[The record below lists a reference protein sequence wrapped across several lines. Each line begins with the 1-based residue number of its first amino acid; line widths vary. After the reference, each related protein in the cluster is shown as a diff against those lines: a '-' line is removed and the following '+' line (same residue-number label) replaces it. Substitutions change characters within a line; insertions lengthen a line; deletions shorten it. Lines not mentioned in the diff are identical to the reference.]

1 MNSVKFTHDVPIIDH
16 VDVLV
21 IGGGPAGIG
30 AAVGAARAG
39 AKTALVEQYGF
50 LGGAATAGLV
60 GPFMTSFSG
69 DGKTQ
74 LIGGVFDELVRRME
88 AIGGALHPRHVRA
101 GSAEAGYYEFGHDH
115 VTPFNPEALKLVADE
130 MMVESGVK
138 LFLHTRLIAPL
149 MEGNWIKGAVLHN
162 KSGLQAIAAQIVVDC
177 TGDADVAYLADVPF
191 EMGREPGG
199 LTQPMTMFFRVAN
212 VDDAAI
218 DAYVAQHPEERG
230 RLFHALVEEAKK
242 RGDFPIMRDK
252 AGIYRTQQ
260 KGVWRV
266 NTSRLQKLD
275 GTNAQD
281 LVVAELEGR
290 KQVQVLMRFFR
301 TYLPGF
307 ENATLM
313 DTATQIGVRE
323 TRRIVGAYTLTAD
336 DLASGIHF
344 DDVIALGSF
353 PVDLHPAVGDGGG
366 TDTGIARGFKTAPIY
381 EIPYGCL
388 VPQGVEQLLVAGRS
402 VSSTREALAA
412 IRIMPV
418 CFALGQAAGVAG
430 AIAAADETSVRNVE
444 IDKVQRVLVAQG
456 SILPRTL

>member
-1 MNSVKFTHDVPIIDH
+1 MFPIVEH

-30 AAVGAARAG
+30 AALGAARAG
-39 AKTALVEQYGF
+39 AKTALVERYGF

-69 DGKTQ
+69 DGETQ

-88 AIGGALHPRHVRA
+88 AIGGAVHPERIRA
-101 GSAEAGYYEFGHDH
+101 GSAEAGYYIFGHDH
-115 VTPFNPEALKLVADE
+115 VTPFDPEALKLVAGE
-130 MMVESGVK
+130 MMAENNVR
-138 LFLHTRLIAPL
+138 LFLHTSFIEPL
-149 MEGNWIKGAVLHN
+149 MEGNWVKGAVVHN
-162 KSGLQAIAAQIVVDC
+162 KSGLQAIAAQVVIDC
-177 TGDADVAYLADVPF
+177 TGDADVAHQAGVATRK
-191 EMGREPGG
+191 GRPQDGF
-199 LTQPMTMFFRVAN
+199 TQPMTMFFRVAN
-212 VDDAAI
+212 VDDDVI

-230 RLFHALVEEAKK
+230 RLFHSIVEVAKK

-275 GTNAQD
+275 GTNAHD
-281 LVVAELEGR
+281 LVYAELEGR
-290 KQVQVLMRFFR
+290 KQVHVLMRFFR
-301 TYLPGF
+301 EYLPGF

-313 DTATQIGVRE
+313 DTAAQIGVRE
-323 TRRIVGAYTLTAD
+323 TRRIVGEYTLTAD
-336 DLASGIHF
+336 DLSSGRHF
-344 DDVIALGSF
+344 DDVIALQSF

-366 TDTGIARGFKTAPIY
+366 TDTGLDRGFTTAPVY
-381 EIPYGCL
+381 EIPYRCL
-388 VPQGVEQLLVAGRS
+388 VPKEVEQLLVAGRS

-412 IRIMPV
+412 IRIMPT

-430 AIAAADETSVRNVE
+430 AIAVADETSVRE
-444 IDKVQRVLVAQG
+444 IEIGRLHQVLIAQEA
-456 SILPRTL
+456 ILTVRTCLGK